1 MPGFSVDEGC
11 TAAFQGSQRFGVIDF
26 THKSAS
32 GGEWG
37 KFREILIFNPVLHAH
52 CCPVA
57 HMVSNMERR
66 HSITG
71 GIGRFINL
79 HLIQKVSPGTRVRI
93 VHWNLN

>member
-37 KFREILIFNPVLHAH
+37 KFREILIFNPVLHA
-52 CCPVA
+52 
-57 HMVSNMERR
+57 N
-66 HSITG
+66 SIVLVTPHTAARSLTWYPTWSG
-71 GIGRFINL
+71 GTALLEASGG
-79 HLIQKVSPGTRVRI
+79 SSTCT
-93 VHWNLN
+93 